1 MNINKVSNAV
11 SAQLPDFISTEY
23 ELFSKFIEY
32 YYKSQ
37 EKTGLGQNIL
47 NNFLEY
53 LDIDKL
59 DIDILDGAT
68 TLVEDISKD
77 DTVITV
83 ENVEKFLTENGSIKI
98 GDEVIFYE
106 NISSSPNISFRPGV
120 SYEQVN
126 IKQIELQSPLRSF
139 DGTTQSF
146 ALLSEDS
153 PVSPVSANHLI
164 VEVYGEYLVPGID
177 YTVSGTSI
185 VFTEA
190 PRAVLTS
197 DSADLT
203 SIKYFSGYIENT
215 IFSLNDISASF
226 GDGKTQ
232 FKVTRNG
239 EQFVPEIDEY
249 VVAYYDNKLLHPK
262 VDYVFDE
269 DVLIFRGFAP
279 LKGRKLDLF
288 YIDAP
293 IPSFGSG
300 AAAHARINDSGQL
313 ESIKID
319 DAGSSYRFDYP
330 PAIGIGDDNG
340 SGGAAKALINGV
352 KNLQLINGGIGYSDT
367 NPPIVNVE
375 LPTQDGSTPAK
386 ITATVSGGVVTG
398 LTLIDSGSGYT
409 FVPRVTFSQPGGAV
423 VDAPTIV
430 DGSISGEIVVS
441 AKGSG
446 YTTAPEIYIDEPT
459 GDNPIKASFQSVINS
474 DGGATSVTILNRGQG
489 YTTTPRIQVIQPTGA
504 QVLETTVDADGRV
517 TGIELLNGGSGYED
531 VPSVY
536 IIDDRTDPST
546 GAYLGG
552 TGAKA
557 VASVFNGRITD
568 INITEFGTGYSQT
581 SPPKIIIQSPPQV
594 SASVEIGINEITGFE
609 ILESGTGY
617 SKAQFIGCS
626 RAASGITG
634 YTEDGNAIFS
644 RDTTA
649 TAHSTNDSISCLDSL
664 FVKRLLDKYKEQFL
678 PDVPEL
684 DYKKIDVRTS
694 IKNIKDFYQT
704 KGTTFSIEYLF
715 KLLYGETV
723 DVSYPKDQIIKPSAA
738 TWSINTIL
746 RATLESGDPRNIQ
759 DALIQQEADI
769 ADPNVLEASAL
780 VENYI
785 AINTANITIY
795 ELVLSEETIQG
806 TFVVPY
812 KTRLAEP
819 LGETD
824 SIITVDS
831 TIGWPERNGEF
842 ILGGAE
848 VVRYKEKS
856 LNQFIECTRLSPGS
870 VGLNPYVWD
879 SATEVVSNFKV
890 YLNKGTAQEVVMNIV
905 GIVDAQQT
913 NLTDT
918 GSYYLP
924 GDKLTVAKLGGT
936 GEQPLLTT
944 WLYNVK
950 KLIEVEGITFGG
962 VDDRFATVTCTNNHG
977 LLVGDEVTI
986 YGANPIIYNG
996 TFQVTSRDSDTV
1008 FQYQLPQTALVTP
1021 QGNILVSVNLN
1032 KGKSTNTP
1040 INNSISSYTTNI
1052 QNSFFNDDYIYVA
1065 STGIP
1070 NYNVGPFVGS
1080 ALIPGNQRKLNRFVQ
1095 NPTTISTKNTI
1106 ASGPIGT
1113 WVNGVSAW
1121 SYKSTLSKTFGPIT
1135 SITISNP
1142 GIDYD
1147 AASPP
1152 TATISGGGGSGATAE
1167 VVVNGSVSSISV
1179 DSGGSGYTSSPLVSI
1194 VGGGGSG
1201 ASATAIITK
1210 GSVSNILI
1218 TSGGTG
1224 YTSQPEI
1231 TIVGGEGTGATGTAS
1246 VRGPIK
1252 SVNLT
1257 SGGTSYTSSP
1267 TVTVSS
1273 GTGAVAQA
1281 IVNNGRIISIAI
1293 ISGGSG
1299 YTTAPEVQIQG
1310 VGFGAKARAVIDK
1323 EGENA
1328 GKVTSVEILNRGINY
1343 VQGTTVINLTSVGQD
1358 AEFTANVFQWTYN
1371 LQESST
1377 FDSSQGSVFEGYN
1390 TQYGGE
1396 YAHLSNPQRLRYILG
1411 DNLIE
1416 NNDGT
1421 IVERETQLNH
1431 SPIIGWAFD
1440 GNPIYGP
1447 YGYSDAT
1454 DQSSNITKIS
1464 SSYRLK
1470 TALVLDEITNPNP
1483 VRTEGPLLSTDSA
1496 GTYVEDYE
1504 YIFNLGDLD
1513 QYNGRFCKT
1522 PEFPNGRYC
1531 YFVTIDNTE
1540 AGNPVFPYVL
1550 GSDFNSVVDSWN
1562 LNADA
1567 TQQNIPRGVV
1577 RYRDPYQN
1585 VDIDV
1590 ERTPNASTNSL
1601 SLENGDILL
1610 FEVEDE
1616 NRDGVISEDETND
1629 PDQILEEPPLQIFD
1643 YFPKVKTESKVDI
1656 EVETISRFENA
1667 SITDFVIEN
1676 AGSSYQVDDK
1686 LIFDNSDTGGSGAS
1700 ARVSRIKGET
1710 ISSYGYQYRQGVNYG
1725 KIVTT
1730 SPHTLE
1736 VGDTVFVDYSEN
1748 IETTNKEFDVRQL
1761 KGIEEVV
1768 VNQTGS
1774 GYNDEIPPTIRIDG
1788 DGNSGELEAVVDS
1801 LGAIKTV
1808 NIINSGNGYTTNPR
1822 VILSHPQVFKKAD
1835 YYVTKIANEENVTI
1849 NDVFVNDSKETFI
1862 CGRTLD
1868 DSGNTVAFVAK
1879 LSAGGVKEWE
1889 KTLELTSGLNYAE
1902 FQRIYVE
1909 GNNVWV
1915 AGINKPNSTVLNA
1928 YNPDI
1933 IVAKYIQSSDGL
1945 SATLNFQKAYG
1956 GISGAQRADNITSI
1970 IGTTD
1975 NRVIIGGYTN
1985 TNSPNP
1991 YDAFIGILDSS
2002 GTFTVK
2008 RKIAS
2013 SSGNEEVKDLLLDS
2027 SGNLYFILETST
2039 TQNASARNFAIGKA
2053 TITSTSI
2060 TTTWIKEITNNSYS
2074 FLNTSFAIDEFDDIY
2089 VTSTLQLK
2097 SDNTTRDSFW
2107 VGKFDTDG
2115 DTTWNYRYAAPGR
2128 DINLAPKCVLD
2139 IFNELNI
2146 AFTRSDNTT
2155 DKKTVDI
2162 VKLNYK
2168 GEIINHTTND
2178 FTQNTV
2184 EGITANAL
2192 VVDNSGDPY
2201 IFGQTSWNRNEAVFT
2216 FDTDLSDT
2224 TTHHTLTTLGL
2235 GGSIARDSDGY
2246 MKIFGFQTGQS
2257 TVFEN
2262 SAIKIAATSLGNAL
2276 SNDFTID
2283 FLLYKDADNGNAE
2296 TLSADQQ
2303 TLIAIGD
2310 AQSATGGLWLY
2321 YNTDGTA
2328 ADGRIELVVTNNT
2341 TAFSGASAATGTNT
2355 GLFADDTWQ
2364 LISLRKETN
2373 TFKVYVNGLEQIS
2386 ATVAETSL
2394 GSKDIHIGNVPGF
2407 PNAGGFIEDNQGQF
2421 FVDSLRI
2428 RNRAATVTAPSDFGN
2443 PLVLPAADAVALDHT
2458 FADTTWFAQQ
2468 HARYDY
2474 IDYEAF
2480 GLKVDKN
2487 ADAVRKGTFN
2497 SNTDSDYG
2505 FTRTAVTPVT
2515 GTALTLVSTGYTLAE
2530 VGFQTLDLSTV
2541 ITTMSEA
2548 TESLAYSRDV
2558 WSSRT
2563 ATVPSP
2569 GSQKLKVTANVK
2581 NRYYFET
2588 FNLLKIDNVQ
2598 ELTINQ
2604 SFNFTVGAKLVLR
2617 NGSTFVNSGYITRID
2632 RDNKKVYVAINNNE
2646 WSNDVDVYELST
2658 EQFNEQSSFNIVGP
2672 VPNDINEIAQTFP
2685 DVVNTTPGTFDID
2698 LADFNAPEDVGGTNN
2713 LDEYAKFKSYADND
2727 YSVKIVEVSGSSGF
2741 VVGSVVTLNSTDV
2754 SFNSSRSTVQITNL
2768 TGVTKITL
2776 VANLSKI
2783 LQVSAVA
2790 NSDTVYCVS
2799 DTLHYLNDG
2808 EQLFID
2814 GNPSQ
2819 EVSGTVYDEYDGS
2832 FPVERVISPIEF
2844 TYKLPQAAVSSPA
2857 TSGSSVSVFVK
2868 SPTLKMYYGHQ
2879 YLFNLGHSSMLG
2891 GNLSFAKD
2899 PLYKLEYSF
2908 NSIERIGTPG
2918 VTGQGVPTP
2927 TVKFKVTEDVI
2938 TNISYYFDPS
2948 RTGDDS
2954 PVISDSYLDVT
2965 FSPYVGTFTV
2975 SSTSGGTITSG
2986 DNTFQFVL
2994 TNQPEDVATI
3004 ANATYSTSSKKA
3016 VGAISNIRIVNPG
3029 GFYTKL
3035 PVVDTI
3041 ESTRKI
3047 ERVDIVDPGTEYAV
3061 GTYVVFLLLVMVKVD

>member
-1 MNINKVSNAV
+1 MNINKVSQAV
-11 SAQLPDFISTEY
+11 SNQLPDFISSEY

-47 NNFLEY
+47 NNFLSY

-59 DIDILDGAT
+59 DINILEGST
-68 TLVEDISKD
+68 SLVEDITKD
-77 DTVITV
+77 STTITV
-83 ENVEKFLTENGSIKI
+83 ENVDKFLTENGTIMI
-98 GDEVIFYE
+98 GDEIIFYE
-106 NISSSPNISFRPGV
+106 NISSAPNISFRPGV
-120 SYEQVN
+120 SYEQVK
-126 IKQIELQSPLRSF
+126 IKQIELQSPLRNF
-139 DGTTQSF
+139 DGTTRSF
-146 ALLSEDS
+146 PLLSEDR
-153 PVSPVSANHLI
+153 PVTPVSAQHLV
-164 VEVYGEYLVPGID
+164 VEVYGEYLVPGVD
-177 YTVSGTSI
+177 FTVSGTNI

-197 DSADLT
+197 DGADLT
-203 SIKYFSGYIENT
+203 SIKYFSGFVENN
-215 IFSLNDISASF
+215 IFELNDISASF
-226 GDGKTQ
+226 GDGVKQ
-232 FKVTRNG
+232 FKITRNG
-239 EQFVPEIDEY
+239 ETFVPEIDEY
-249 VVAYYDNKLLHPK
+249 IVAYYDGQLLEPK
-262 VDYVFDE
+262 VNYVFD
-269 DVLIFRGFAP
+269 DDLLIFRNITP
-279 LKGRKLDLF
+279 LKGRKLSLF

-300 AAAHARINDSGQL
+300 ASAHARIDDTGKLS
-313 ESIKID
+313 EIRID
-319 DAGSSYRFDYP
+319 ETGSSYRFDYP
-330 PAIGIGDDNG
+330 PAIGIDSE
-340 SGGAAKALINGV
+340 SGNAAAAKALINGV
-352 KNLQLINGGIGYSDT
+352 KNLQLIGGGIGYSST

-375 LPTQDGSTPAK
+375 SPTQLGSTPAK
-386 ITATVSGGVVTG
+386 ITATVTNGSVTS
-398 LTLIDSGSGYT
+398 LTLLDSGSGYT
-409 FVPRVTFSQPGGAV
+409 SVPRITFTQPGGATLGAV
-423 VDAPTIV
+423 TIV
-430 DGSISGEIVVS
+430 DGSISGGIEVVS
-441 AKGSG
+441 GGQG
-446 YTTAPEIYIDEPT
+446 YTTAPEVYIDEPT
-459 GDNPIKASFQSVINS
+459 GNNPIKASLRANLNS
-474 DGGATSVTILNRGQG
+474 DGEVSSITVLNSGQG
-489 YTTTPRIQVIQPTGA
+489 YTSVPRVKIVDPTGA
-504 QVLETTVDADGRV
+504 QVLETVVDGDGRV
-517 TGIELLNGGSGYED
+517 ISIELLSGGSGYDD

-536 IIDDRTDPST
+536 IIDDRTDSAT

-568 INITEFGTGYSQT
+568 INIIEFGSGYSQEN
-581 SPPKIIIQSPPQV
+581 PPKVVVQNPPQA

-609 ILESGTGY
+609 VLESGTGY
-617 SKAQFIGCS
+617 SKAQFIGCA

-644 RDTTA
+644 RDTVASSHLNGKTVK
-649 TAHSTNDSISCLDSL
+649 CLDAV
-664 FVKRLLDKYKEQFL
+664 FVKRLLDKYTEQFL

-769 ADPNVLEASAL
+769 ADINVQDASAL

-785 AINTANITIY
+785 AINTANTTIY

-812 KTRLAEP
+812 KTKLAEP
-819 LGETD
+819 LGEND

-1052 QNSFFNDDYIYVA
+1052 QNSFFNDDYVYVA

-1080 ALIPGNQRKLNRFVQ
+1080 ALIPGNQRKLNRFFQ
-1095 NPTTISTKNTI
+1095 NPSTISTKNQI
-1106 ASGPIGT
+1106 NPGPVGT
-1113 WVNGVSAW
+1113 WVNGVSVW
-1121 SYKSTLSKTFGPIT
+1121 SYKSKNTKTFGPIT
-1135 SITISNP
+1135 SVSILNA

-1152 TATISGGGGSGATAE
+1152 NATISGGGGSGATAE
-1167 VVVNGSVSSISV
+1167 VVVNGSVSNIEV

-1201 ASATAIITK
+1201 AAATAIITK

-1218 TSGGTG
+1218 TDGGTG

-1231 TIVGGEGTGATGTAS
+1231 TIVGGGGIGATGTAS

-1252 SVNLT
+1252 EVNLT

-1267 TVTVSS
+1267 TVSVSS

-1328 GKVTSVEILNRGINY
+1328 GKVTSIEILNRGINY
-1343 VQGTTVINLTSVGQD
+1343 TQGTTVINLTSVGQD
-1358 AEFTANVFQWTYN
+1358 AEFTANVFQWTFN
-1371 LQESST
+1371 LQESAI
-1377 FDSSQGSVFEGYN
+1377 FDESQGSVFEGYN

-1396 YAHLSNPQRLRYILG
+1396 YAHLSNPQRLRFILG

-1416 NNDGT
+1416 NTDGSIT
-1421 IVERETQLNH
+1421 ERETQLNH

-1447 YGYSDAT
+1447 YGYTDPT
-1454 DQSSNITKIS
+1454 DQSSNIKKIS

-1470 TALVLDEITNPNP
+1470 TALVEDEITNPNP
-1483 VRTEGPLLSTDSA
+1483 VRTEGPLLSQDPA
-1496 GTYVEDYE
+1496 GTYIEDYE

-1540 AGNPVFPYVL
+1540 EGNPVFPYVL

-1562 LNADA
+1562 LDSNA

-1590 ERTPNASTNSL
+1590 ERIPNASTNSL

-1610 FEVEDE
+1610 FEIEDE
-1616 NRDGVISEDETND
+1616 NRDGVIDAEETAD

-1656 EVETISRFENA
+1656 EVETISKFENA
-1667 SITDFVIEN
+1667 SITDFVVEN
-1676 AGSSYQVDDK
+1676 AGKSYQVDDK
-1686 LIFDNSDTGGSGAS
+1686 LIFDNTGTGGSGAS
-1700 ARVSRIKGET
+1700 ARISRIAGEE
-1710 ISSYGYQYRQGVNYG
+1710 IVSFGYEYRQGVNYG
-1725 KIVTT
+1725 KIQT
-1730 SPHTLE
+1730 STPHNLE
-1736 VGDTVFVDYSEN
+1736 IDDTIFIDYSED
-1748 IETTNKEFDVRQL
+1748 IETTNKEFVVRQL

-1768 VNQTGS
+1768 VDQIGS
-1774 GYNDEIPPTIRIDG
+1774 GYNEDIPPTITIDG
-1788 DGNSGELEAVVDS
+1788 DGNSGELEAIVDS
-1801 LGAIKTV
+1801 IGSIKQV
-1808 NIINSGNGYTTNPR
+1808 NIINSGNGYTENPR
-1822 VILSHPQVFKKAD
+1822 VILSHPQIFKKAD
-1835 YYVTKIANEENVTI
+1835 YYVSKISNEENVTI
-1849 NDVFVNDSKETFI
+1849 NDVFVNSDKEAFI
-1862 CGRTLD
+1862 CGKTFD
-1868 DSGNTVAFVAK
+1868 DSGNVVAFVAK
-1879 LSAGGVKEWE
+1879 LSAGGVKEWQ

-1902 FQRIYVE
+1902 FQRIFVD
-1909 GNNVWV
+1909 GNTIWV
-1915 AGINKPNSTVLNA
+1915 AGINKPNSVILDA

-1933 IVAKYIQSSDGL
+1933 IVAKYEQANDGL
-1945 SATLNFQKAYG
+1945 SATLEFQKAYA
-1956 GISGAQRADNITSI
+1956 GISGSSRSDNITSI
-1970 IGTTD
+1970 IGTAD
-1975 NRVIIGGYTN
+1975 NKVIIGGYTN
-1985 TNSPNP
+1985 TNSANP
-1991 YDAFIGILDSS
+1991 YDAFIAVLDSS

-2008 RKIAS
+2008 RKIVS
-2013 SSGNEEVKDLLLDS
+2013 PNGNEEIKDLLLDS
-2027 SGNLYFILETST
+2027 SGNLYFLMETST
-2039 TQNASARNFAIGKA
+2039 TQNAADKNFAIGKA
-2053 TITSTSI
+2053 VITTTSI
-2060 TTTWIKEITNNSYS
+2060 TTTWIKEITNNTYS
-2074 FLNTSFAIDEFDDIY
+2074 FLNASFAIDEFDDIY
-2089 VTSTLQLK
+2089 VTTTLQLK
-2097 SDNTTRDSFW
+2097 SDDVTRNNFW
-2107 VGKFDTDG
+2107 VGKYNTDG
-2115 DTTWNYRYAAPGR
+2115 NSIWNYRYSAPGR
-2128 DINLAPKCVLD
+2128 DINLVSNCVLD

-2146 AFTRSDNTT
+2146 AFTRVDNVT
-2155 DKKTVDI
+2155 DKKTVDT
-2162 VKLNYK
+2162 VKIDYK
-2168 GEIINHTTND
+2168 GKIVNHTTNN
-2178 FTQNTV
+2178 FTEDNV
-2184 EGITANAL
+2184 EGITANAFA
-2192 VVDNSGDPY
+2192 VDNSGDSY
-2201 IFGQTSWNRNEAVFT
+2201 IFGQTSWNRNEAIFT
-2216 FDTDLSDT
+2216 FDSDLSDVT
-2224 TTHHTLTTLGL
+2224 EHHTLTTIGL
-2235 GGSIARDSDGY
+2235 GGSIERDADGY
-2246 MKIFGFQTGQS
+2246 LKIFGFQTGQS
-2257 TVFEN
+2257 TIHEN
-2262 SAIKIAATSLGNAL
+2262 SAAKIAGTSLGDAL
-2276 SNDFTID
+2276 ANDFTID
-2283 FLLYKDADNGNAE
+2283 FLLYKDDTNGNAE
-2296 TLSADQQ
+2296 TLVANQQ
-2303 TLIAIGD
+2303 TLFSIGD
-2310 AQSATGGLWLY
+2310 ASDTTGGLWLY
-2321 YNTDGTA
+2321 YNTDGSA
-2328 ADGRIELVVTNNT
+2328 NDGRIEMAVTNSS
-2341 TAFSGASAATGTNT
+2341 TAFSGATAATGTNT
-2355 GLFADDTWQ
+2355 GLFANDTWQ
-2364 LISLRKETN
+2364 LISLKKEGTS
-2373 TFKVYVNGLEQIS
+2373 FKVYVNGLEQIS
-2386 ATVAETSL
+2386 ATISDTSL

-2407 PNAGGFIEDNQGQF
+2407 PSAGGFVEDNQGQF
-2421 FVDSLRI
+2421 FIDSLRI
-2428 RNRAATVTAPSDFGN
+2428 RNRAVAVTAPSDFGN
-2443 PLVLPAADAVALDHT
+2443 PLALPTASAVALTHVFT
-2458 FADTTWFAQQ
+2458 DTDWFTQQ
-2468 HARYDY
+2468 HDRYDY
-2474 IDYEAF
+2474 IDFEGF
-2480 GLKVDKN
+2480 GLKIDKN
-2487 ADAVRKGTFN
+2487 ADDVRRGTFN
-2497 SNTDSDYG
+2497 SNTETNYG
-2505 FTRTAVTPVT
+2505 FTRTSVTPVT
-2515 GTALTLVSTGYTLAE
+2515 GFEMTVVSTGYALAE
-2530 VGFQTLDLSTV
+2530 LGLQSLDLSTA
-2541 ITTMSEA
+2541 TTSMTQDSV
-2548 TESLAYSRDV
+2548 TLTYSRDN

-2581 NRYYFET
+2581 DRYYFET
-2588 FNLLKIDNVQ
+2588 FKLLKIDNVQ

-2604 SFNFTVGAKLVLR
+2604 SFNFTVGSKLVLK
-2617 NGSTFVNSGYITRID
+2617 NGSTFVNSAYITRV
-2632 RDNKKVYVAINNNE
+2632 DNLNNKVYVAINNNA
-2646 WSNDVDVYELST
+2646 WDNDVDLYELST
-2658 EQFNEQSSFNIVGP
+2658 EQFDEQETYNIVGP
-2672 VPNDINEIAQTFP
+2672 VPNDKNEIVQTFV

-2698 LADFNAPEDVGGTNN
+2698 LANFDAPEEIGGTNN
-2713 LDEYAKFKSYADND
+2713 LDEFAKFKEYSEFD
-2727 YSVKIVEVSGSSGF
+2727 YSVKISEVSGSSSF
-2741 VVGSVVTLNSTDV
+2741 VVGSVVTLDSGDV

-2768 TGVTKITL
+2768 TGVLKITL

-2783 LQVSAVA
+2783 LQVTAVE

-2799 DTLHYLNDG
+2799 DTLHYLEDG

-2819 EVSGTVYDEYDGS
+2819 EVLGVTYDEYDGS

-2844 TYKLPQAAVSSPA
+2844 TYKLPQSAVTSPA
-2857 TSGSSVSVFVK
+2857 TSASSVNVFVK

-2879 YLFNLGHSSMLG
+2879 YLFDLSHSSMVG
-2891 GNLSFAKD
+2891 GNLSFSKD

-2918 VTGQGVPTP
+2918 VTGQGVPKP

-2948 RTGDDS
+2948 RTGANS
-2954 PVISDSYLDVT
+2954 PVIPESYLDVT

-2975 SSTSGGTITSG
+2975 SSTSGGTITRG
-2986 DNTFQFVL
+2986 DDTFQFVL
-2994 TNQPEDVATI
+2994 SNQPEASATI
-3004 ANATYSTSSKKA
+3004 ANASYSTSSKRA
-3016 VGAISNIRIVNPG
+3016 VGAISDIRIVNPG

-3035 PVVDTI
+3035 PIITLLNPI
-3041 ESTRKI
+3041 EKLK
-3047 ERVDIVDPGTEYAV
+3047 E
-3061 GTYVVFLLLVMVKVD
+3061 FLLMNLEQNML